1 MNLEN
6 FNFGVRQNGEVVD
19 NVKLPAWA
27 NGDARLFVLI
37 HRFVIFYAGI
47 HYENYRFVC
56 LFLIFFLSCRQML
69 ESEYVRENLCHW
81 IDLIFGFKQT
91 GKAAVDAINVFHPAT
106 YYGFDVDSI
115 RDPVDRVAWETMIR
129 MWGQTPRQLF
139 RSRHPMVVQNL
150 MVQDDR
156 VLPVLKGTWMENV

>member
-1 MNLEN
+1 
-6 FNFGVRQNGEVVD
+6 
-19 NVKLPAWA
+19 
-27 NGDARLFVLI
+27 
-37 HRFVIFYAGI
+37 
-47 HYENYRFVC
+47 
-56 LFLIFFLSCRQML
+56 ML

-91 GKAAVDAINVFHPAT
+91 GKAAIDAINVFHPAT

-156 VLPVLKGTWMENV
+156 VLPVLKGI